1 VRLPFKFQTI
11 RQVLTVGFSLLIVL
25 LLGAGAVG
33 WVSMNRMADQVS
45 ETLADA
51 QQDAKQ
57 ASDFSN
63 VVTQEIQAANTYLSD
78 QDAKSD
84 AEFRRLG
91 WEAHRLHRDFGSHRD
106 AMAEQ
111 IMRTVAIDTTLAR
124 VEAAF
129 ALSHRLTDLGRLDE
143 AHAEAQRAR
152 KMVPGL
158 LEQLTGLEHSRAQQL
173 AAMSADLRTQATARS
188 RLLVIVISVATL
200 LAIMIVIRTGR
211 AVARPL
217 RLLVKH
223 AVQLSH
229 GDLQQRTES
238 EMPGEFRT
246 LAEAM
251 NHATVALSRIAAGAA
266 RTADEVAQSAADLAS
281 ASKQI
286 SASAGE
292 VADAVEE
299 VSHGAESQ
307 VAQLR
312 QVNEALDG
320 IRTRGD
326 NLVGGAQEVHGL
338 ASAIEAEAEAKRIE
352 IDRALKILFDV
363 RSIVEQAA
371 AQVRELN
378 TSASE
383 INKFVISVGR
393 IAEQTNLLSLNA
405 AIEAARAGEAGRG
418 FAVVAGEVRKLADQT
433 QAAADDVVKMTDSV
447 TTRVLATSKA
457 MEQGVTQVGEI
468 ERVSHDLDS
477 ALSTILAAAER
488 TRAAAAMV
496 TTAATENA
504 RAVDSAAA
512 NLSLVAR
519 TAESHATSA
528 MEVSASTEEQ
538 SAACEQM
545 SMAST
550 QLFHGSHALRDL
562 VGELKT
568 DGVVGTTEMQ
578 TPASAA
584 APAGEN
590 EGGAAEDETPSP
602 HPRFTPPHPQPPVK
616 KVA

>member
-1 VRLPFKFQTI
+1 MKLPFKFHTI
-11 RQVLTVGFSLLIVL
+11 RQVLAVGFSFLILL

-33 WVSMNRMADQVS
+33 WISMAQMANRVS

-51 QQDAKQ
+51 QRDAKQ

-91 WEAHRLHRDFGSHRD
+91 WEAHRLHRNFSTRRD
-106 AMAEQ
+106 LLGEQ
-111 IMRTVAIDTTLAR
+111 IARTVALDTTLAR
-124 VEAAF
+124 VESSF

-143 AHAEAQRAR
+143 AHVEAQKAR

-173 AAMSADLRTQATARS
+173 AAMSSDLRSQATARS
-188 RLLVIVISVATL
+188 RVLVSVILVATL
-200 LAIMIVIRTGR
+200 LAIMIVMRTGR
-211 AVARPL
+211 AVGRPL

-223 AVQLSH
+223 AVQLSQ
-229 GDLQQRTES
+229 GDLQQRAEG

-246 LAEAM
+246 LADAM
-251 NHATVALSRIAAGAA
+251 NHATIALSKIASGAA
-266 RTADEVAQSAADLAS
+266 KTADEVAASASDLLS

-363 RSIVEQAA
+363 RTIVEQAA
-371 AQVRELN
+371 GQVRELN

-383 INKFVISVGR
+383 INKFVVSVSR

-433 QAAADDVVKMTDSV
+433 QAAADDVVKMTESV

-457 MEQGVTQVGEI
+457 MEQGVIQVGEI
-468 ERVSHDLDS
+468 ERVSRELDS

-488 TRAAAAMV
+488 TRAAAATV

-512 NLSLVAR
+512 NLGLIAR
-519 TAESHATSA
+519 TAESHATAA
-528 MEVSASTEEQ
+528 MQVSASTEEQ

-550 QLFHGSHALRDL
+550 QLFHGSHTLRDL

-568 DGVVGTTEMQ
+568 ETSVTPPATEAVVE
-578 TPASAA
+578 
-584 APAGEN
+584 E
-590 EGGAAEDETPSP
+590 SP
-602 HPRFTPPHPQPPVK
+602 HPRLTPPNPQPPLAR

>member
-1 VRLPFKFQTI
+1 VRTLYRFQTI
-11 RQVLTVGFSLLIVL
+11 RQVLTVGFSFLIFLLIS
-25 LLGAGAVG
+25 AGAVG
-33 WVSMNRMADQVS
+33 WVSMRRMADEVS
-45 ETLADA
+45 KTLAGA
-51 QQDAKQ
+51 QQDARQ

-78 QDAKSD
+78 QDARSEAD
-84 AEFRRLG
+84 FRRLG
-91 WEAHRLHRDFGSHRD
+91 WEAHRLHRNFSSSPD
-106 AMAEQ
+106 ALAEQ
-111 IMRTVAIDTTLAR
+111 IARTVAIDTTLAR
-124 VEAAF
+124 VESAF
-129 ALSHRLTDLGRLDE
+129 ALSHRLTDLGRLDD
-143 AHAEAQRAR
+143 AHTEAQRAR
-152 KMVPGL
+152 KMVPSL
-158 LEQLTGLEHSRAQQL
+158 LEQLTRLEHSRAQQL
-173 AAMSADLRTQATARS
+173 SGMAENLRSQSVARS
-188 RLLVIVISVATL
+188 RLLVSVIAVATL
-200 LAIMIVIRTGR
+200 IAIMIVLRTGR
-211 AVARPL
+211 AVGRPL
-217 RLLVKH
+217 RLLVRH

-229 GDLQQRTES
+229 GDLQQRTEG

-246 LAEAM
+246 LADAM
-251 NHATVALSRIAAGAA
+251 NHASIALSRIASGAA
-266 RTADEVAQSAADLAS
+266 TTAEEVAQSASDLLS

-326 NLVGGAQEVHGL
+326 NLVGGAQEVHSL
-338 ASAIEAEAEAKRIE
+338 AISIEAEAHDKRIE

-363 RSIVEQAA
+363 RTIVEQAA

-378 TSASE
+378 TTATD
-383 INKFVISVGR
+383 INKFVVSVSR

-418 FAVVAGEVRKLADQT
+418 FGVVASEVRKLADQT
-433 QAAADDVVKMTDSV
+433 QAAADDVVKMTETV
-447 TTRVLATSKA
+447 TMRVAATSKA
-457 MEQGVTQVGEI
+457 MEQGVAQVGEI
-468 ERVSHDLDS
+468 ERVSRELDS
-477 ALSTILAAAER
+477 ALSTILSAAER
-488 TRAAAAMV
+488 TRTAASAV

-545 SMAST
+545 SLAST
-550 QLFHGSHALRDL
+550 QLFHGSHVLRDL

-568 DGVVGTTEMQ
+568 
-578 TPASAA
+578 A
-584 APAGEN
+584 APVAP
-590 EGGAAEDETPSP
+590 AASEPAKPVDSGMALRPIP
-602 HPRFTPPHPQPPVK
+602 TPPHPSPQVK
-616 KVA
+616 RVA

>member
-1 VRLPFKFQTI
+1 MRLPFKFQTI
-11 RQVLTVGFSLLIVL
+11 RQVLTVGFGFLIVL
-25 LLGAGAVG
+25 MLGAGAVG
-33 WVSMNRMADQVS
+33 WVSMAQMADRVT
-45 ETLADA
+45 ETLANA

-91 WEAHRLHRDFGSHRD
+91 WEAHRLHRNFGADGVVSAD
-106 AMAEQ
+106 QTA
-111 IMRTVAIDTTLAR
+111 RTVAIDTTLAR
-124 VEAAF
+124 VESSF

-143 AHAEAQRAR
+143 AHVEAQKAR
-152 KMVPGL
+152 RMVPGL
-158 LEQLTGLEHSRAQQL
+158 LEQLTKLEHSRAQQL
-173 AAMSADLRTQATARS
+173 AGMSADLRGQATARS
-188 RLLVIVISVATL
+188 RILVSVVIVAML

-211 AVARPL
+211 AVGRPL
-217 RLLVKH
+217 RLLVRH

-229 GDLQQRTES
+229 GDLQQRTEG

-246 LAEAM
+246 LADAM
-251 NHATVALSRIAAGAA
+251 NHATIALSRIASGAA
-266 RTADEVAQSAADLAS
+266 KTADEVAQSASDLLS

-338 ASAIEAEAEAKRIE
+338 ASAIEAEAEAKRID

-363 RSIVEQAA
+363 RTIVEQAA

-383 INKFVISVGR
+383 INKFVVSVSR

-433 QAAADDVVKMTDSV
+433 QAAADDVVKMTESV
-447 TTRVLATSKA
+447 TTRVQATSKA

-468 ERVSHDLDS
+468 ERVSRELD
-477 ALSTILAAAER
+477 
-488 TRAAAAMV
+488 
-496 TTAATENA
+496 
-504 RAVDSAAA
+504 
-512 NLSLVAR
+512 LSLI
-519 TAESHATSA
+519 HI
-528 MEVSASTEEQ
+528 
-538 SAACEQM
+538 
-545 SMAST
+545 
-550 QLFHGSHALRDL
+550 
-562 VGELKT
+562 
-568 DGVVGTTEMQ
+568 
-578 TPASAA
+578 
-584 APAGEN
+584 
-590 EGGAAEDETPSP
+590 
-602 HPRFTPPHPQPPVK
+602 
-616 KVA
+616 

>member
-1 VRLPFKFQTI
+1 VKLPFKFQTI
-11 RQVLTVGFSLLIVL
+11 RQVLTVGFSFLILL

-33 WVSMNRMADQVS
+33 WISMSQMADRVS
-45 ETLADA
+45 ETLGGAER
-51 QQDAKQ
+51 DAKQ

-84 AEFRRLG
+84 ADFRRLG
-91 WEAHRLHRDFGSHRD
+91 WEAHRLHRNFNTRRD
-106 AMAEQ
+106 VLTEQ
-111 IMRTVAIDTTLAR
+111 IVRTVAIDTTLAR
-124 VEAAF
+124 VEASF

-143 AHAEAQRAR
+143 AHAEAQKAR
-152 KMVPGL
+152 RMVPGL

-173 AAMSADLRTQATARS
+173 AGMSSDLRGQATARS
-188 RLLVIVISVATL
+188 RILVSVIVVATL
-200 LAIMIVIRTGR
+200 LAIMIIMRTGR
-211 AVARPL
+211 AVGRPL
-217 RLLVKH
+217 RLLVRH
-223 AVQLSH
+223 AIQLSH
-229 GDLQQRTES
+229 GDLQQHTEG

-246 LAEAM
+246 LADAM
-251 NHATVALSRIAAGAA
+251 NHASIALSRIASGAA
-266 RTADEVAQSAADLAS
+266 KTADEVAQSASDLAS

-286 SASAGE
+286 SASADE
-292 VADAVEE
+292 VAEAVEE

-338 ASAIEAEAEAKRIE
+338 ASAIEAEAEAKRID

-363 RSIVEQAA
+363 RTIVEQAA

-383 INKFVISVGR
+383 INKFVVSVSR

-433 QAAADDVVKMTDSV
+433 QAAADDVVKMTQGV
-447 TTRVLATSKA
+447 TMRVLATSKA

-468 ERVSHDLDS
+468 ERVSRELDG
-477 ALSTILAAAER
+477 ALSTILSAAER
-488 TRAAAAMV
+488 TRAAAATV

-512 NLSLVAR
+512 NLGLIAR
-519 TAESHATSA
+519 TAESHATAA
-528 MEVSASTEEQ
+528 MQVSASTEEQ

-568 DGVVGTTEMQ
+568 DTPTTPLAAE
-578 TPASAA
+578 PASKK
-584 APAGEN
+584 APG
-590 EGGAAEDETPSP
+590 
-602 HPRFTPPHPQPPVK
+602 PRLTPPHPQPPLVK

>member
-1 VRLPFKFQTI
+1 MRLTFKFQTI
-11 RQVLTVGFSLLIVL
+11 RQVLAVGFSFLILL

-33 WVSMNRMADQVS
+33 WISMAQMADRVT

-84 AEFRRLG
+84 ADFRRLG
-91 WEAHRLHRDFGSHRD
+91 WEAHRLPRNFNARRDV
-106 AMAEQ
+106 AEQ
-111 IMRTVAIDTTLAR
+111 IARTVAIDTTLAR
-124 VEAAF
+124 VESSF

-143 AHAEAQRAR
+143 AHAEAQKAR

-173 AAMSADLRTQATARS
+173 AGMSADLRGQAMARS
-188 RLLVIVISVATL
+188 RILVSVIIVATL
-200 LAIMIVIRTGR
+200 LALLIVLRTGR
-211 AVARPL
+211 AVGRPL
-217 RLLVKH
+217 RALVRH

-229 GDLQQRTES
+229 GDLQQRTEG

-246 LAEAM
+246 LADAM
-251 NHATVALSRIAAGAA
+251 NHATIALSRIASGAA
-266 RTADEVAQSAADLAS
+266 KTADEVAQSASDLLS

-338 ASAIEAEAEAKRIE
+338 ASAIEAEAEAKRID
-352 IDRALKILFDV
+352 IDRSLKILFDV
-363 RSIVEQAA
+363 RTIVEQAA
-371 AQVRELN
+371 GQVRELN
-378 TSASE
+378 TSANE
-383 INKFVISVGR
+383 INKFVISVSR

-433 QAAADDVVKMTDSV
+433 QAAADDVVKMTESV
-447 TTRVLATSKA
+447 MTRVLATSKA
-457 MEQGVTQVGEI
+457 MEQGVKQVGEI
-468 ERVSHDLDS
+468 ELVSRELDS
-477 ALSTILAAAER
+477 ALTTILAAAER
-488 TRAAAAMV
+488 TRAAASAV

-512 NLSLVAR
+512 NLGLVAR
-519 TAESHATSA
+519 TAESHATAA
-528 MEVSASTEEQ
+528 MQVSASTEEQ

-550 QLFHGSHALRDL
+550 QLFHGSHVLRDL

-568 DGVVGTTEMQ
+568 
-578 TPASAA
+578 
-584 APAGEN
+584 
-590 EGGAAEDETPSP
+590 ETPVTPLATEAVAQESR
-602 HPRFTPPHPQPPVK
+602 HPRLTPPHPQPPLAR

>member
-1 VRLPFKFQTI
+1 MNITPIHLFRFQTI
-11 RQVLTVGFSLLIVL
+11 RQVLTVGFSFLILLMVA
-25 LLGAGAVG
+25 AGAVG
-33 WVSMNRMADQVS
+33 WLSMSRMADQV
-45 ETLADA
+45 TAALADA

-84 AEFRRLG
+84 GDFRRLG
-91 WEAHRLHRDFGSHRD
+91 WEAHRLHRNFGTRSD
-106 AMAEQ
+106 VLAEQ
-111 IMRTVAIDTTLAR
+111 IRRTVAIDTTLAR
-124 VEAAF
+124 VEASF

-173 AAMSADLRTQATARS
+173 AAMSADLRGHATARS
-188 RLLVIVISVATL
+188 RLLVSVIIVATL
-200 LAIMIVIRTGR
+200 LAIMIVVRTGR
-211 AVARPL
+211 AVGRPL

-223 AVQLSH
+223 AIQLSH
-229 GDLQQRTES
+229 GDLQQRTEG

-246 LAEAM
+246 LADAM
-251 NHATVALSRIAAGAA
+251 NHATMALSRIAVGAA
-266 RTADEVAQSAADLAS
+266 RTADEVAQSASDLAS
-281 ASKQI
+281 ASRQI

-307 VAQLR
+307 VAQIR
-312 QVNEALDG
+312 QVNESLDG

-326 NLVGGAQEVHGL
+326 NLVNGAQEVHGL

-378 TSASE
+378 TSAGE
-383 INKFVISVGR
+383 INKFVVSVSR

-418 FAVVAGEVRKLADQT
+418 FSVVAGEIRKLADQT
-433 QAAADDVVKMTDSV
+433 QAAADDVVKMTESV
-447 TTRVLATSKA
+447 TTRVSATSKA

-468 ERVSHDLDS
+468 ERVSRELDS

-488 TRAAAAMV
+488 TRAAASSV

-512 NLSLVAR
+512 NLGLVAR
-519 TAESHATSA
+519 TAESHATAA
-528 MEVSASTEEQ
+528 MQVSASTEEQ

-550 QLFHGSHALRDL
+550 QLFHGSHALKDL

-568 DGVVGTTEMQ
+568 EMSQATTEQ
-578 TPASAA
+578 AVPAEPVE
-584 APAGEN
+584 PAEPP
-590 EGGAAEDETPSP
+590 AP
-602 HPRFTPPHPQPPVK
+602 HPRFTPPNPQPPVAK

>member
-1 VRLPFKFQTI
+1 MKAPFRFQTI
-11 RQVLTVGFSLLIVL
+11 RQVLGVGFSFLILLM
-25 LLGAGAVG
+25 LGAGAVG
-33 WVSMNRMADQVS
+33 WISMMRMADQVS
-45 ETLADA
+45 DTLADA
-51 QQDAKQ
+51 QADAKQ

-78 QDAKSD
+78 QDSKSD
-84 AEFRRLG
+84 ADFRRLG
-91 WEAHRLHRDFGSHRD
+91 WEAHRLQRNFNSRRD
-106 AMAEQ
+106 AVPDQ
-111 IMRTVAIDTTLAR
+111 IIRTVAIDTTLAR
-124 VEAAF
+124 VETSF

-143 AHAEAQRAR
+143 AHVEAQKAR

-173 AAMSADLRTQATARS
+173 ATMSADLRGQATARS
-188 RLLVIVISVATL
+188 RILITVVIIATL
-200 LAIMIVIRTGR
+200 LAVMIVIRTGR
-211 AVARPL
+211 AVGRPL
-217 RLLVKH
+217 RLLVRH
-223 AVQLSH
+223 AIQLSH
-229 GDLQQRTES
+229 GDLQQRTEG

-246 LAEAM
+246 LADAM
-251 NHATVALSRIAAGAA
+251 NHATIALSRIAAGAA
-266 RTADEVAQSAADLAS
+266 KTADEVAQSASDLAS

-326 NLVGGAQEVHGL
+326 NLVGGAQEVHSL
-338 ASAIEAEAEAKRIE
+338 ASAIEAEAQSKRVD

-363 RSIVEQAA
+363 RTIVQQAA

-378 TSASE
+378 TTAGD
-383 INKFVISVGR
+383 INKFVVSLSR
-393 IAEQTNLLSLNA
+393 IAEQTNPLSLNA

-447 TTRVLATSKA
+447 TTRVAATSKA

-468 ERVSHDLDS
+468 ERVSRELDS

-488 TRAAAAMV
+488 TRAAASAV

-512 NLSLVAR
+512 NLGLVAR
-519 TAESHATSA
+519 TAESHATAA
-528 MEVSASTEEQ
+528 MQVSASTEEQ

-568 DGVVGTTEMQ
+568 TTPVSPLEAEMLGKDAQ
-578 TPASAA
+578 QPI
-584 APAGEN
+584 
-590 EGGAAEDETPSP
+590 
-602 HPRFTPPHPQPPVK
+602 PRLTPPRPRPPEVK
-616 KVA
+616 RVA

>member
-1 VRLPFKFQTI
+1 MKLPFKFHTI
-11 RQVLTVGFSLLIVL
+11 RQVLAVGFSFLILL

-33 WVSMNRMADQVS
+33 WISMAQMANRVS

-51 QQDAKQ
+51 QRDAKQ

-91 WEAHRLHRDFGSHRD
+91 WEAHRLHRNFSTRRD
-106 AMAEQ
+106 LLGEQ
-111 IMRTVAIDTTLAR
+111 IARTVALDTTLAR
-124 VEAAF
+124 VESSF
-129 ALSHRLTDLGRLDE
+129 ALSHRLTDLGRLDD
-143 AHAEAQRAR
+143 AHVEAQKAR

-173 AAMSADLRTQATARS
+173 AAMSSDLRSQATARS
-188 RLLVIVISVATL
+188 RVLVSVILVATL
-200 LAIMIVIRTGR
+200 LAIMIVMRTGR
-211 AVARPL
+211 AVGRPL

-223 AVQLSH
+223 AVQLSQ
-229 GDLQQRTES
+229 GDLQQRAEG

-246 LAEAM
+246 LADAM
-251 NHATVALSRIAAGAA
+251 NHATIALSKIASGAA
-266 RTADEVAQSAADLAS
+266 KTADEVAASASDLLS

-363 RSIVEQAA
+363 RTIVEQAA
-371 AQVRELN
+371 GQVRELN

-383 INKFVISVGR
+383 INKFVVSVSR

-433 QAAADDVVKMTDSV
+433 QAAADDVVKMTESV

-457 MEQGVTQVGEI
+457 MEQGVIQVGEI
-468 ERVSHDLDS
+468 ERVSRELDS

-488 TRAAAAMV
+488 TRAAAATV

-512 NLSLVAR
+512 NLGLIAR
-519 TAESHATSA
+519 TAESHATAA
-528 MEVSASTEEQ
+528 MQVSASTEEQ

-550 QLFHGSHALRDL
+550 QLFHGSHTLRDL

-568 DGVVGTTEMQ
+568 ETSVTPPATE
-578 TPASAA
+578 AV
-584 APAGEN
+584 
-590 EGGAAEDETPSP
+590 AEESP
-602 HPRFTPPHPQPPVK
+602 HPRLTPPNPQPPLAR

>member
-1 VRLPFKFQTI
+1 M
-11 RQVLTVGFSLLIVL
+11 
-25 LLGAGAVG
+25 
-33 WVSMNRMADQVS
+33 SMTKMADRVS

-51 QQDAKQ
+51 QRDAKE

-91 WEAHRLHRDFGSHRD
+91 WEAHRLHRNFNTRRD
-106 AMAEQ
+106 VLAEQ
-111 IMRTVAIDTTLAR
+111 IVRTVAIDTTLAR
-124 VEAAF
+124 VEASF

-158 LEQLTGLEHSRAQQL
+158 LEQLTSLEHSRAQQL
-173 AAMSADLRTQATARS
+173 AAMSADLRGQATARS
-188 RLLVIVISVATL
+188 RLLVSVIVVATL
-200 LAIMIVIRTGR
+200 LALMIVIRTGR
-211 AVARPL
+211 AVGRPL
-217 RLLVKH
+217 RLLVRH

-229 GDLQQRTES
+229 GDLQQRTEG

-246 LAEAM
+246 LADAM
-251 NHATVALSRIAAGAA
+251 NHATIALSRIASGAA
-266 RTADEVAQSAADLAS
+266 KTADEVAQSASDLAS

-363 RSIVEQAA
+363 RTIVEQAA

-378 TSASE
+378 TSTSE
-383 INKFVISVGR
+383 INKFVVSVGR

-433 QAAADDVVKMTDSV
+433 QAAADDVVKMTDGV
-447 TTRVLATSKA
+447 TARVLATSKA

-468 ERVSHDLDS
+468 ERVSHELDS

-512 NLSLVAR
+512 NLGLVAR
-519 TAESHATSA
+519 TAESHATAA
-528 MEVSASTEEQ
+528 MQVSASTEEQ

-550 QLFHGSHALRDL
+550 QLFHGSHALKDL

-568 DGVVGTTEMQ
+568 EVTAA
-578 TPASAA
+578 ASAA
-584 APAGEN
+584 PEAEAPP
-590 EGGAAEDETPSP
+590 ETP
-602 HPRFTPPHPQPPVK
+602 HPRLTPPHPQSPLAK

>member
-1 VRLPFKFQTI
+1 VRTLYRFQTI
-11 RQVLTVGFSLLIVL
+11 RQVLTVGFSFLIFLLIS
-25 LLGAGAVG
+25 AGAVG
-33 WVSMNRMADQVS
+33 WVSMRRMADEVS
-45 ETLADA
+45 KTLAGA
-51 QQDAKQ
+51 QQDARQ

-78 QDAKSD
+78 QDARSD
-84 AEFRRLG
+84 ADFRRLG
-91 WEAHRLHRDFGSHRD
+91 WEAHRLHRNFSSSPD
-106 AMAEQ
+106 ALAEQ
-111 IMRTVAIDTTLAR
+111 IARTVAIDTTLAR
-124 VEAAF
+124 VESAF
-129 ALSHRLTDLGRLDE
+129 ALSHRLTDLGRLDD
-143 AHAEAQRAR
+143 AHTEAQRAR
-152 KMVPGL
+152 KMVPSL

-173 AAMSADLRTQATARS
+173 SGMAENLRSQSVARS
-188 RLLVIVISVATL
+188 RLLVSVIVVATL
-200 LAIMIVIRTGR
+200 IAIMIVLRTGR
-211 AVARPL
+211 AVGRPL
-217 RLLVKH
+217 RLLVRH

-229 GDLQQRTES
+229 GDLQQRTEG

-246 LAEAM
+246 LADAM
-251 NHATVALSRIAAGAA
+251 NHASIALSRIASGAA
-266 RTADEVAQSAADLAS
+266 TTAEEVAQSASDLLS

-326 NLVGGAQEVHGL
+326 NLVGGAQEVHTL
-338 ASAIEAEAEAKRIE
+338 ASAIEAEAHDKRIE

-363 RSIVEQAA
+363 RTIVEQAA

-378 TSASE
+378 TTATD
-383 INKFVISVGR
+383 INKFVVSVSR

-418 FAVVAGEVRKLADQT
+418 FGVVASEVRKLADQT
-433 QAAADDVVKMTDSV
+433 QAAADDVVKMTETV
-447 TTRVLATSKA
+447 TMRVAATSKA
-457 MEQGVTQVGEI
+457 MEQGVAQVGEI
-468 ERVSHDLDS
+468 ERVSRELDS
-477 ALSTILAAAER
+477 ALSTILSAAER
-488 TRAAAAMV
+488 TRTAASAV

-545 SMAST
+545 SLAST
-550 QLFHGSHALRDL
+550 QLFHGSHVLRDL

-568 DGVVGTTEMQ
+568 
-578 TPASAA
+578 A
-584 APAGEN
+584 APVAP
-590 EGGAAEDETPSP
+590 AASEPAKPVDSGMVLRPIP
-602 HPRFTPPHPQPPVK
+602 TPPHPSPQVK
-616 KVA
+616 RVA

>member
-1 VRLPFKFQTI
+1 MIAPYKFRTI
-11 RQVLTVGFSLLIVL
+11 RQVLTVGFSFLIVL
-25 LLGAGAVG
+25 LLGAGVVG
-33 WVSMNRMADQVS
+33 WVSMTRMADDVGR
-45 ETLADA
+45 TLADA

-78 QDAKSD
+78 QDTKSEAD
-84 AEFRRLG
+84 FRRLG
-91 WEAHRLHRDFGSHRD
+91 WEAHRLHRTFSTRRD
-106 AMAEQ
+106 MIADQ
-111 IMRTVAIDTTLAR
+111 IARTVAIDTTLAR

-143 AHAEAQRAR
+143 AHTQAQVAR
-152 KMVPGL
+152 RMVPAL

-173 AAMSADLRTQATARS
+173 SGMADTLRAQSLARS
-188 RLLVIVISVATL
+188 RILVSVIIVATL
-200 LAIMIVIRTGR
+200 LAVMIVIRTGR
-211 AVARPL
+211 AVGRPL

-229 GDLQQRTES
+229 GDLQQRTEGD
-238 EMPGEFRT
+238 MPGEFKT
-246 LAEAM
+246 LADAM
-251 NHATVALSRIAAGAA
+251 NHATAALSRIASGAA
-266 RTADEVAQSAADLAS
+266 KTADEVAQSASDLAS

-320 IRTRGD
+320 IRARGD

-338 ASAIEAEAEAKRIE
+338 ASAIEAEAEAKRID
-352 IDRALKILFDV
+352 IDRALRILFDV
-363 RSIVEQAA
+363 RSIVEKAA
-371 AQVRELN
+371 AEVRELN
-378 TSASE
+378 TTASD

-418 FAVVAGEVRKLADQT
+418 FGVVAGEVRKLADQT
-433 QAAADDVVKMTDSV
+433 QAAADDVVKMTETV
-447 TTRVLATSKA
+447 TARVAATSKA

-468 ERVSHDLDS
+468 ERVSRELDS
-477 ALSTILAAAER
+477 ALSTILGAAER
-488 TRAAAAMV
+488 TRAAAGTV

-504 RAVDSAAA
+504 KALESAAA
-512 NLSLVAR
+512 NLGLVSR
-519 TAESHATSA
+519 TAESHATAA
-528 MEVSASTEEQ
+528 MQVSASTEEQ

-550 QLFHGSHALRDL
+550 QLFHGSHALKDL

-568 DGVVGTTEMQ
+568 TTPV
-578 TPASAA
+578 TPL
-584 APAGEN
+584 E
-590 EGGAAEDETPSP
+590 AELLGRDVAQPI
-602 HPRFTPPHPQPPVK
+602 PRLTPPRPRPPEVK
-616 KVA
+616 RVA

>member
-1 VRLPFKFQTI
+1 MTLSFRFHTI
-11 RQVLTVGFSLLIVL
+11 RQVLTVGFAFLILL

-33 WVSMNRMADQVS
+33 WVSMAQMADRVT
-45 ETLADA
+45 ETLAAA

-91 WEAHRLHRDFGSHRD
+91 WEAHRLHRNFTARRD
-106 AMAEQ
+106 VLADQ
-111 IMRTVAIDTTLAR
+111 IARTVAIDTTLAR
-124 VEAAF
+124 VESSF

-173 AAMSADLRTQATARS
+173 AWMSADLRGQATARS
-188 RLLVIVISVATL
+188 RILVSVIIVATL
-200 LAIMIVIRTGR
+200 LAIMIVLRTGR
-211 AVARPL
+211 AVGRPL
-217 RLLVKH
+217 RALVKH

-229 GDLQQRTES
+229 GDLQQRTEG

-246 LAEAM
+246 LADAM
-251 NHATVALSRIAAGAA
+251 NHATIALSRIASGAA
-266 RTADEVAQSAADLAS
+266 KTADEVALSATDLLS

-326 NLVGGAQEVHGL
+326 NLVGGAQEVHAL
-338 ASAIEAEAEAKRIE
+338 ASAIEAEAEAKRID

-363 RSIVEQAA
+363 RTIVEQAA

-383 INKFVISVGR
+383 INKFVVSVSR

-433 QAAADDVVKMTDSV
+433 QAAADDVVKMTESV
-447 TTRVLATSKA
+447 TMRVLATSKA
-457 MEQGVTQVGEI
+457 MEQGVIQVGEI
-468 ERVSHDLDS
+468 ERVSRELDS
-477 ALSTILAAAER
+477 ALSTILGAAER
-488 TRAAAAMV
+488 TRAAAATV

-512 NLSLVAR
+512 NLGLVAR

-528 MEVSASTEEQ
+528 MQVSASTEEQ

-568 DGVVGTTEMQ
+568 EASVTPVANEVV
-578 TPASAA
+578 ADA
-584 APAGEN
+584 
-590 EGGAAEDETPSP
+590 SP
-602 HPRFTPPHPQPPVK
+602 HPRLTPPHPQPPLVK

>member
-1 VRLPFKFQTI
+1 
-11 RQVLTVGFSLLIVL
+11 
-25 LLGAGAVG
+25 
-33 WVSMNRMADQVS
+33 
-45 ETLADA
+45 
-51 QQDAKQ
+51 
-57 ASDFSN
+57 
-63 VVTQEIQAANTYLSD
+63 
-78 QDAKSD
+78 
-84 AEFRRLG
+84 
-91 WEAHRLHRDFGSHRD
+91 
-106 AMAEQ
+106 
-111 IMRTVAIDTTLAR
+111 
-124 VEAAF
+124 
-129 ALSHRLTDLGRLDE
+129 LSHRLTDLGRLDE

-173 AAMSADLRTQATARS
+173 AAMSADLRAQATARS
-188 RLLVIVISVATL
+188 RLLVSVIVVATL
-200 LAIMIVIRTGR
+200 IALMIVIRTGR
-211 AVARPL
+211 AVGRPL
-217 RLLVKH
+217 RLLVRH

-229 GDLQQRTES
+229 GDLQQRTEG

-246 LAEAM
+246 LADAM
-251 NHATVALSRIAAGAA
+251 NHATISLSRIASGAA
-266 RTADEVAQSAADLAS
+266 KTADEVAQSASDLAS

-363 RSIVEQAA
+363 RTIVEQAA

-378 TSASE
+378 TSTSE
-383 INKFVISVGR
+383 INKFVVSVSR

-433 QAAADDVVKMTDSV
+433 QAAADDVVKMTDGV
-447 TTRVLATSKA
+447 TARVLATSRA

-468 ERVSHDLDS
+468 ERVSRELDS

-488 TRAAAAMV
+488 TRAAAATV

-512 NLSLVAR
+512 NLGLVAR
-519 TAESHATSA
+519 TAESHATAA
-528 MEVSASTEEQ
+528 MQVSASTEEQ

-550 QLFHGSHALRDL
+550 QLFHGSHALKDL

-568 DGVVGTTEMQ
+568 EASLAQ
-578 TPASAA
+578 PALEKSAEH
-584 APAGEN
+584 P
-590 EGGAAEDETPSP
+590 P
-602 HPRFTPPHPQPPVK
+602 HPRLTPPQPQPPLAK

>member
-1 VRLPFKFQTI
+1 VKLPFKFQTI
-11 RQVLTVGFSLLIVL
+11 RQVLTVGFSFLILL

-33 WVSMNRMADQVS
+33 WISMAQMADRVT

-91 WEAHRLHRDFGSHRD
+91 WEAHRLHRNFSSQRD
-106 AMAEQ
+106 VADQ
-111 IMRTVAIDTTLAR
+111 IARTVAIDTTLAR
-124 VEAAF
+124 VESSF

-143 AHAEAQRAR
+143 AHAEAQKAR

-158 LEQLTGLEHSRAQQL
+158 LEQLTGLEHSRAQGL
-173 AAMSADLRTQATARS
+173 AGMSADLRGQATARS
-188 RLLVIVISVATL
+188 RILVSVIIVATL
-200 LAIMIVIRTGR
+200 LALMIVLRTGR
-211 AVARPL
+211 AVGRPL
-217 RLLVKH
+217 RALVKH

-229 GDLQQRTES
+229 GDLQQRTEG

-246 LAEAM
+246 LADAM
-251 NHATVALSRIAAGAA
+251 NHATIALSRIASGAA
-266 RTADEVAQSAADLAS
+266 KTADEVAQSASDLLS

-338 ASAIEAEAEAKRIE
+338 ASAIEAEAEAKRID
-352 IDRALKILFDV
+352 IDRSLKILFDV
-363 RSIVEQAA
+363 RTIVEQAA

-383 INKFVISVGR
+383 INKFVVSVSR

-433 QAAADDVVKMTDSV
+433 QAAADDVVKMTESV

-457 MEQGVTQVGEI
+457 MEQGVKQVGEI
-468 ERVSHDLDS
+468 EMVSRELDS
-477 ALSTILAAAER
+477 ALTTILAAAER
-488 TRAAAAMV
+488 TRAAASAV

-512 NLSLVAR
+512 NLGLVAR
-519 TAESHATSA
+519 TAESHATAA
-528 MEVSASTEEQ
+528 MQVSASTEEQ

-550 QLFHGSHALRDL
+550 QLFHGSHTLRDL

-568 DGVVGTTEMQ
+568 ETPVTPLTTEVV
-578 TPASAA
+578 
-584 APAGEN
+584 
-590 EGGAAEDETPSP
+590 AEESP
-602 HPRFTPPHPQPPVK
+602 HPRLTPPHPRPPLAK

>member
-1 VRLPFKFQTI
+1 MRLTFKFQTI
-11 RQVLTVGFSLLIVL
+11 RQVLAVGFSFLILL

-33 WVSMNRMADQVS
+33 WISMAQMADRVT

-91 WEAHRLHRDFGSHRD
+91 WEAHRLPRNFNARHDV
-106 AMAEQ
+106 AEQ
-111 IMRTVAIDTTLAR
+111 IARTVAIDTTLAR
-124 VEAAF
+124 VESSF

-143 AHAEAQRAR
+143 AHAEAQKAR

-173 AAMSADLRTQATARS
+173 AGMSADLRGQAMARS
-188 RLLVIVISVATL
+188 RILVSVIIVATL
-200 LAIMIVIRTGR
+200 LALMIVLRTGR
-211 AVARPL
+211 AVGRPL
-217 RLLVKH
+217 RALVRH

-229 GDLQQRTES
+229 GDLQQRTEG

-246 LAEAM
+246 LADAM
-251 NHATVALSRIAAGAA
+251 NHATIALSRIASGAA
-266 RTADEVAQSAADLAS
+266 KTADEVAQSASDLLS

-338 ASAIEAEAEAKRIE
+338 ASAIEAEAEAKRID
-352 IDRALKILFDV
+352 IDRSLKILFDV
-363 RSIVEQAA
+363 RTIVEQAA
-371 AQVRELN
+371 GQVRELN
-378 TSASE
+378 TSANE
-383 INKFVISVGR
+383 INKFVISVSR

-433 QAAADDVVKMTDSV
+433 QAAADDVVKMTESV
-447 TTRVLATSKA
+447 MTRVLATSKA
-457 MEQGVTQVGEI
+457 MEQGVKQVGEI
-468 ERVSHDLDS
+468 ELVSRELDS
-477 ALSTILAAAER
+477 ALTTILAAAER
-488 TRAAAAMV
+488 TRAAASAV

-512 NLSLVAR
+512 NLGLVAR
-519 TAESHATSA
+519 TAESHATAA
-528 MEVSASTEEQ
+528 MQVSASTEEQ

-550 QLFHGSHALRDL
+550 QLFHGSHVLRDL

-568 DGVVGTTEMQ
+568 
-578 TPASAA
+578 
-584 APAGEN
+584 
-590 EGGAAEDETPSP
+590 ETPVTPLATEAVAQESR
-602 HPRFTPPHPQPPVK
+602 HPRLTPPHPQPPLAR

>member
-1 VRLPFKFQTI
+1 MRLTFKFQTI
-11 RQVLTVGFSLLIVL
+11 RQVLSVGFGFLILLM
-25 LLGAGAVG
+25 LGAGIVG
-33 WVSMNRMADQVS
+33 WVSMAQMADRVT
-45 ETLADA
+45 ETLANA
-51 QQDAKQ
+51 QSDAKQ

-78 QDAKSD
+78 QDARSD

-91 WEAHRLHRDFGSHRD
+91 WEAHRLHRTFGPGGEVS
-106 AMAEQ
+106 AEQ
-111 IMRTVAIDTTLAR
+111 TVRSVAIDTTLAR
-124 VEAAF
+124 VESSF

-143 AHAEAQRAR
+143 AHAEAQKAR
-152 KMVPGL
+152 RMVPGL
-158 LEQLTGLEHSRAQQL
+158 LEQLTKLEHSRAQQL
-173 AAMSADLRTQATARS
+173 AGMSADLRGQATARS
-188 RLLVIVISVATL
+188 RILVSVVMVAML

-211 AVARPL
+211 AVGRPL
-217 RLLVKH
+217 RLLVRH

-229 GDLQQRTES
+229 GDLQQRTEG

-246 LAEAM
+246 LADAM
-251 NHATVALSRIAAGAA
+251 NHATIALSRIASGAA
-266 RTADEVAQSAADLAS
+266 KTADEVAQSASDLLS

-338 ASAIEAEAEAKRIE
+338 ASAIEAEAEAKRID

-363 RSIVEQAA
+363 RTIVEQAA

-383 INKFVISVGR
+383 INKFVVSVSR

-433 QAAADDVVKMTDSV
+433 QAAADDVVKMTESV
-447 TTRVLATSKA
+447 TTRVQATSKA

-468 ERVSHDLDS
+468 ERVSRELDS

-488 TRAAAAMV
+488 TRAAAATV

-512 NLSLVAR
+512 NLGLVAR
-519 TAESHATSA
+519 TAESHATAA
-528 MEVSASTEEQ
+528 MQVSASTEEQ

-550 QLFHGSHALRDL
+550 QLFHGSHVLRDL

-568 DGVVGTTEMQ
+568 DTPVKPLPTEEV
-578 TPASAA
+578 AK
-584 APAGEN
+584 E
-590 EGGAAEDETPSP
+590 SP
-602 HPRFTPPHPQPPVK
+602 HPRLTPPNPQPPLAK

>member
-1 VRLPFKFQTI
+1 MKSLYRFQTI
-11 RQVLTVGFSLLIVL
+11 RQVLTVGFTFLILLLIS
-25 LLGAGAVG
+25 AGAVG
-33 WVSMNRMADQVS
+33 WVSMSRMADEVS
-45 ETLADA
+45 RTLSDA
-51 QQDAKQ
+51 QQDARQ

-78 QDAKSD
+78 QDSRSD
-84 AEFRRLG
+84 ADFRRLG
-91 WEAHRLHRDFGSHRD
+91 WEAHSLHRNFNSGSD
-106 AMAEQ
+106 AIAEQ
-111 IMRTVAIDTTLAR
+111 IARTVAIDTTLAR
-124 VEAAF
+124 VESAF

-143 AHAEAQRAR
+143 AHVEAQRAR
-152 KMVPGL
+152 KMVPPL
-158 LEQLTGLEHSRAQQL
+158 LEQLTGLEHARATQL
-173 AAMSADLRTQATARS
+173 ASMSDNLRKQSVARS
-188 RLLVIVISVATL
+188 RLLVSVIVVATL
-200 LAIMIVIRTGR
+200 IAIMIVMRTGR
-211 AVARPL
+211 AVGRPL
-217 RLLVKH
+217 RLLVRH

-229 GDLQQRTES
+229 GDLQQRTDAD
-238 EMPGEFRT
+238 MPGEFRT
-246 LAEAM
+246 LADAM
-251 NHATVALSRIAAGAA
+251 NHASIALSRIVSGAA
-266 RTADEVAQSAADLAS
+266 TTAEEVAQSASDLAS

-326 NLVGGAQEVHGL
+326 NLVGGAQEVHSL
-338 ASAIEAEAEAKRIE
+338 ASSIEAEAHDKRLE

-363 RSIVEQAA
+363 RTIVEQAA

-378 TSASE
+378 TTATD
-383 INKFVISVGR
+383 INKFVVSVSR

-418 FAVVAGEVRKLADQT
+418 FGVVASEVRKLADQT
-433 QAAADDVVKMTDSV
+433 QAAADDVVKMTETV
-447 TTRVLATSKA
+447 TTRVAATSKA
-457 MEQGVTQVGEI
+457 MEQGVIQVGEI
-468 ERVSHDLDS
+468 ERVSRELDS
-477 ALSTILAAAER
+477 ALSTILSAAER
-488 TRAAAAMV
+488 TRTAASAV

-545 SMAST
+545 SLAST
-550 QLFHGSHALRDL
+550 QLFHGSHVLRDL

-568 DGVVGTTEMQ
+568 
-578 TPASAA
+578 A
-584 APAGEN
+584 APV
-590 EGGAAEDETPSP
+590 AAVEAKPVESSP
-602 HPRFTPPHPQPPVK
+602 MVRPIPTPPHPSPQVK
-616 KVA
+616 RVA

>member
-1 VRLPFKFQTI
+1 MNITPIHLFRFQTI
-11 RQVLTVGFSLLIVL
+11 RQVLTVGFSFLILLMVA
-25 LLGAGAVG
+25 AGAVG
-33 WVSMNRMADQVS
+33 WFSMNRMADQVTD
-45 ETLADA
+45 TLADA

-91 WEAHRLHRDFGSHRD
+91 WEAHRLHRNFSARRD
-106 AMAEQ
+106 VLGEQ
-111 IMRTVAIDTTLAR
+111 ITRQVAIDTTLAR
-124 VEAAF
+124 VEASF

-143 AHAEAQRAR
+143 AHAEAQKAR

-173 AAMSADLRTQATARS
+173 ASMSQELRGQATDRS
-188 RLLVIVISVATL
+188 RLLVFVIVFATL
-200 LAIMIVIRTGR
+200 IAIMIVIRTGR
-211 AVARPL
+211 AVGRPL

-223 AVQLSH
+223 AIQLSH
-229 GDLQQRTES
+229 GDLQQRTEG

-246 LAEAM
+246 LADAM
-251 NHATVALSRIAAGAA
+251 NHATMALSRIASGAA
-266 RTADEVAQSAADLAS
+266 KTADEVAGSASDLAS
-281 ASKQI
+281 ASRQI

-338 ASAIEAEAEAKRIE
+338 ASAIEAEAESKRIE

-363 RSIVEQAA
+363 RTIVEQAA
-371 AQVRELN
+371 GQVRELN
-378 TSASE
+378 TSTSE
-383 INKFVISVGR
+383 INKFVVSVSR

-418 FAVVAGEVRKLADQT
+418 FSVVAGEVRKLADQT

-447 TTRVLATSKA
+447 TTRVAATSKA
-457 MEQGVTQVGEI
+457 MEQGVSHVGEI
-468 ERVSHDLDS
+468 ERVSRELDS

-488 TRAAAAMV
+488 ARAAASAV

-512 NLSLVAR
+512 NLGLVAR
-519 TAESHATSA
+519 TAESHATAA
-528 MEVSASTEEQ
+528 MQVSASTEEQ

-550 QLFHGSHALRDL
+550 QLFHGSHALKDL

-568 DGVVGTTEMQ
+568 ETSVPTTEMQ
-578 TPASAA
+578 VPA
-584 APAGEN
+584 EK
-590 EGGAAEDETPSP
+590 P
-602 HPRFTPPHPQPPVK
+602 HPRLTPPNPQPPLAK

>member
-1 VRLPFKFQTI
+1 MKLPFRFQTI
-11 RQVLTVGFSLLIVL
+11 RQVLTVGFAFLILL

-33 WVSMNRMADQVS
+33 WISMSQMADRVT

-84 AEFRRLG
+84 ADFRRLG
-91 WEAHRLHRDFGSHRD
+91 WEAHRLHRNFSARRD
-106 AMAEQ
+106 VIADQ
-111 IMRTVAIDTTLAR
+111 IARTVAIDTTLAR
-124 VEAAF
+124 VESAF

-152 KMVPGL
+152 RMVPGL
-158 LEQLTGLEHSRAQQL
+158 LEQLTSLEHSRAQQL
-173 AAMSADLRTQATARS
+173 AGMSADLRGQATARS
-188 RLLVIVISVATL
+188 RILVSVIVVATL

-211 AVARPL
+211 AVGRPL
-217 RLLVKH
+217 RALVKH

-229 GDLQQRTES
+229 GDLQQRTEG

-246 LAEAM
+246 LADAM
-251 NHATVALSRIAAGAA
+251 NHASIALSRIASGAA
-266 RTADEVAQSAADLAS
+266 KTADEVAQSASDLLS

-338 ASAIEAEAEAKRIE
+338 ASAIEAEAEAKRIDV
-352 IDRALKILFDV
+352 DRSLKILFDV
-363 RSIVEQAA
+363 RTIVEQAA
-371 AQVRELN
+371 GQVRELN

-383 INKFVISVGR
+383 INKFVISVSR

-433 QAAADDVVKMTDSV
+433 QAAADDVVKMTESV

-457 MEQGVTQVGEI
+457 MEQGVAQVGEI
-468 ERVSHDLDS
+468 EAVSRELDS

-488 TRAAAAMV
+488 TRAAAATV

-512 NLSLVAR
+512 NLGLVAR
-519 TAESHATSA
+519 TAESHATAA
-528 MEVSASTEEQ
+528 MQVSASTEEQ

-550 QLFHGSHALRDL
+550 QLFHGSHVLRDL

-568 DGVVGTTEMQ
+568 
-578 TPASAA
+578 
-584 APAGEN
+584 
-590 EGGAAEDETPSP
+590 ETPITPLATEAVAADRP
-602 HPRFTPPHPQPPVK
+602 HPRLTPPHPQPPLAK

>member
-1 VRLPFKFQTI
+1 MRVPFRFQTI

-25 LLGAGAVG
+25 MLVAGAVG
-33 WVSMNRMADQVS
+33 WFSLNRMADQVS
-45 ETLADA
+45 RTLADA

-78 QDAKSD
+78 QDIKSEAD
-84 AEFRRLG
+84 FRRLG
-91 WEAHRLHRDFGSHRD
+91 WEAHRLHRKFTARRD
-106 AMAEQ
+106 LLAEQ
-111 IMRTVAIDTTLAR
+111 IRRTVAIDTTLAR
-124 VEAAF
+124 VEASF

-143 AHAEAQRAR
+143 AHVEAQRAR
-152 KMVPGL
+152 RMVPGL
-158 LEQLTGLEHSRAQQL
+158 LEQLTGLGHSRAQQL
-173 AAMSADLRTQATARS
+173 AAMSGDLRGQAMARS
-188 RLLVIVISVATL
+188 RLLVAVIIVATL
-200 LAIMIVIRTGR
+200 LALMIVIRTGR
-211 AVARPL
+211 AVGRPL
-217 RLLVKH
+217 RLLVRH
-223 AVQLSH
+223 AIQLSH
-229 GDLQQRTES
+229 GDLQQRTEG

-246 LAEAM
+246 LADAM
-251 NHATVALSRIAAGAA
+251 NHATMALSRIASGAA
-266 RTADEVAQSAADLAS
+266 KTADEVAQSASDLAS
-281 ASKQI
+281 ASRQI

-363 RSIVEQAA
+363 RTIVEQAA

-378 TSASE
+378 TSTSE
-383 INKFVISVGR
+383 INKFVVSVSR

-418 FAVVAGEVRKLADQT
+418 FSVVAGEVRKLADQT
-433 QAAADDVVKMTDSV
+433 QAAADDVVKMTDGV
-447 TTRVLATSKA
+447 TTRVAATSKA
-457 MEQGVTQVGEI
+457 MEQGVSQVGEI
-468 ERVSHDLDS
+468 ERVSRELDS

-488 TRAAAAMV
+488 TRAAAATV

-512 NLSLVAR
+512 NLGLVAR
-519 TAESHATSA
+519 TAESHATAA
-528 MEVSASTEEQ
+528 MQVSASTEEQ

-550 QLFHGSHALRDL
+550 QLFHGSHALKDL

-568 DGVVGTTEMQ
+568 EESQRTTEMQ
-578 TPASAA
+578 MPAEPESPTP
-584 APAGEN
+584 
-590 EGGAAEDETPSP
+590 
-602 HPRFTPPHPQPPVK
+602 RLTPPNPQPPVVK

>member
-1 VRLPFKFQTI
+1 MRLPFKFQTI
-11 RQVLTVGFSLLIVL
+11 RQVLTVGFAFLILL

-33 WVSMNRMADQVS
+33 WVSMTQMADRVT

-84 AEFRRLG
+84 GDFRRLG
-91 WEAHRLHRDFGSHRD
+91 WEAHRLHRNFASQRD
-106 AMAEQ
+106 VAEQ
-111 IMRTVAIDTTLAR
+111 IARTVAIDTTLAR
-124 VEAAF
+124 VESSF

-152 KMVPGL
+152 RMVPGL

-173 AAMSADLRTQATARS
+173 AGMSADLRGQATARS
-188 RLLVIVISVATL
+188 RILVSVIIVATL
-200 LAIMIVIRTGR
+200 LALMIVLRTGR
-211 AVARPL
+211 AVGRPL
-217 RLLVKH
+217 RALVKH

-229 GDLQQRTES
+229 GDLQQRTEG

-246 LAEAM
+246 LADAM
-251 NHATVALSRIAAGAA
+251 NHATIALSRIASGAA
-266 RTADEVAQSAADLAS
+266 KTADEVAQSASDLLS

-338 ASAIEAEAEAKRIE
+338 ASAIEAEAEAKRID
-352 IDRALKILFDV
+352 IDRTLKILFDV
-363 RSIVEQAA
+363 RTIVEQAA
-371 AQVRELN
+371 GQVRELN

-383 INKFVISVGR
+383 INKFVVSVSR

-433 QAAADDVVKMTDSV
+433 QAAADDVVKMTESV

-457 MEQGVTQVGEI
+457 MEEGVRQVGEI
-468 ERVSHDLDS
+468 ERVSRELDS
-477 ALSTILAAAER
+477 ALSTILGAAER
-488 TRAAAAMV
+488 TRAAAATV

-504 RAVDSAAA
+504 RAVDSAAT
-512 NLSLVAR
+512 NLGLVAR
-519 TAESHATSA
+519 TAESHATAA
-528 MEVSASTEEQ
+528 MQVSASTEEQ

-550 QLFHGSHALRDL
+550 QLFHGSHVLRDL

-568 DGVVGTTEMQ
+568 DTPVTPLETEVV
-578 TPASAA
+578 
-584 APAGEN
+584 
-590 EGGAAEDETPSP
+590 AEEAP
-602 HPRFTPPHPQPPVK
+602 HPRLTPPNPRPPLAK

>member
-1 VRLPFKFQTI
+1 VKLPFKFHTI
-11 RQVLTVGFSLLIVL
+11 RQVLTVGFSFLILL

-33 WVSMNRMADQVS
+33 WISMAQMANRVS
-45 ETLADA
+45 ETLSDA
-51 QQDAKQ
+51 QRDAKQ

-84 AEFRRLG
+84 ADFRRLG
-91 WEAHRLHRDFGSHRD
+91 WEAHRLHRNYSTRRD
-106 AMAEQ
+106 LLGEQ
-111 IMRTVAIDTTLAR
+111 IARTVAIDTTLAR
-124 VEAAF
+124 VESSF

-143 AHAEAQRAR
+143 AHVEAQKAR
-152 KMVPGL
+152 RMVPGL

-173 AAMSADLRTQATARS
+173 AAMSSDLRSQATARS
-188 RLLVIVISVATL
+188 RVLVSVILVATL
-200 LAIMIVIRTGR
+200 LAIMIVMRTGR
-211 AVARPL
+211 AVGRPL
-217 RLLVKH
+217 RLLVRH
-223 AVQLSH
+223 AVQLSQ
-229 GDLQQRTES
+229 GDLQQRTEG

-246 LAEAM
+246 LADAM
-251 NHATVALSRIAAGAA
+251 NHATIALSKIASGAA
-266 RTADEVAQSAADLAS
+266 KTADEVAASASDLLS

-363 RSIVEQAA
+363 RTIVEQAA
-371 AQVRELN
+371 GQVRELN

-383 INKFVISVGR
+383 INKFVVSVSR

-433 QAAADDVVKMTDSV
+433 QAAADDVVKMTESV
-447 TTRVLATSKA
+447 TMRVLATSKA
-457 MEQGVTQVGEI
+457 MEQGVIQVGEI
-468 ERVSHDLDS
+468 ERVSRELDS

-488 TRAAAAMV
+488 TRAAAATV

-512 NLSLVAR
+512 NLGLVAR
-519 TAESHATSA
+519 TAESHATAA
-528 MEVSASTEEQ
+528 MQVSASTEEQ

-550 QLFHGSHALRDL
+550 QLFHGSHVLRDL

-568 DGVVGTTEMQ
+568 ETSVTPPATE
-578 TPASAA
+578 TV
-584 APAGEN
+584 
-590 EGGAAEDETPSP
+590 AEESP
-602 HPRFTPPHPQPPVK
+602 HPRLTPPNPRPPLAK